1 MRRSCCIVAVIVLS
15 AGLAGSVIAQVTS
28 APSLTPSGGPVL
40 GSVTKGNTT
49 VVFEAANPSDL
60 DSQALKTWDSFA
72 EDHEDVARALAF
84 KPSLMNDQRY
94 LQKHPDLNDFFQA
107 HPEVRETM
115 EANPGNF
122 AAIPPRPGE

>member
-1 MRRSCCIVAVIVLS
+1 MGRWCFIIAAVILLGILARS
-15 AGLAGSVIAQVTS
+15 AMAQVTP
-28 APSLTPSGGPVL
+28 APSGGPLL

-72 EDHEDVARALAF
+72 EDHEEIARALAF
-84 KPSLMNDQRY
+84 KPALMDDQRY
-94 LQKHPDLNDFFQA
+94 LQKHPDLDDFFQA
-107 HPEVRETM
+107 HPEVRDAM
-115 EANPGNF
+115 QANPGNF